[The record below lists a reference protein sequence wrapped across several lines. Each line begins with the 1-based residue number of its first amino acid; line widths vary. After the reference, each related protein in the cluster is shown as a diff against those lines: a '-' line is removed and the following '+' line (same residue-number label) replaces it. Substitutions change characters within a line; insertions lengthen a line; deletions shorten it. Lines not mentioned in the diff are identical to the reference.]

1 VVTNQV
7 KTLVKPS
14 YGPYGKS
21 PKGEGTIDTWS
32 TEQILD
38 DLENG
43 TGEYLDKHIG
53 DSVPDEM
60 REAMVRDVM
69 DRLSARGLSAG
80 SIETTLNKL
89 RKNVKII
96 LKRLKEQSLI

>member
-1 VVTNQV
+1 
-7 KTLVKPS
+7 
-14 YGPYGKS
+14 
-21 PKGEGTIDTWS
+21 
-32 TEQILD
+32 
-38 DLENG
+38 
-43 TGEYLDKHIG
+43 
-53 DSVPDEM
+53 M

-89 RKNVKII
+89 QNVKII